1 MNSAFLNI
9 SLHFTAHL
17 FRPWIPSR
25 RALPNTPRP
34 RSDRFWLLELRVSR
48 TFLDQLRPQ
57 LSGHGYPARRA
68 GIDGGPR
75 RFTEI
80 VLEGGVTSA
89 VMPGGGSLL
98 IVDSGDQ
105 ALLGRLHEVF
115 IQGTR
120 GDAAKHGRPDRVTS
134 RQVRG
139 VTVWTFDSK
148 EAHAILGNR
157 LVLASTAETLEA
169 ALDCR
174 EHPGRPSLEASG
186 RYKAA
191 LQAAGSQAVATAYA
205 DLTALKKD
213 PKTQPRV
220 HGSERGTARSRR
232 NRQRSG
238 TSIRL
243 GPS

>member
-1 MNSAFLNI
+1 MD
-9 SLHFTAHL
+9 TQ
-17 FRPWIPSR
+17 R
-25 RALPNTPRP
+25 
-34 RSDRFWLLELRVSR
+34 
-48 TFLDQLRPQ
+48 
-57 LSGHGYPARRA
+57 

-105 ALLGRLHEVF
+105 TLLGRLHEVF

-120 GDAAKHGRPDRVTS
+120 GDAAKHGQPNRVTS

-174 EHPGRPSLEASG
+174 EHPGRPSLGGFGPLQG
-186 RYKAA
+186 RPPGRGKP
-191 LQAAGSQAVATAYA
+191 GGRHGVHRPDRPEEGPENATLGH
-205 DLTALKKD
+205 D
-213 PKTQPRV
+213 
-220 HGSERGTARSRR
+220 SERGTARSRR